1 MMKKALVA
9 SSIAA
14 LLAAPWAQAE
24 VSING
29 FASVKAGMT
38 TGSDETLFVYT
49 DDIDFENESLFAVQ
63 LSSDLGDKLSVTA
76 QLLAKGANDFDA
88 DFAWA
93 FLSYQFTD
101 NLRVNAG
108 RLRIPFYKYSDYLDV
123 GFAYDWIRTPRAVY
137 DVEFDTMDGV
147 SLYHSQMIGD
157 WTSSIQLVAGAFDG
171 EIKVNGVDSKS
182 EAQDILGGSWELSND
197 WLNARIAYFQADLTI
212 DAIALNPLL
221 AALKQFG
228 FAPVASNL
236 AFDSDSGTFFGLG
249 FGIDRNDWVVNAEYT
264 EIRVDNTF
272 MADRDAYY
280 FSVGHRFG
288 AVTPFVSYEKD
299 DDAPQR
305 QIYANLP
312 NQLPLKPVVVGVVE
326 QQYSDMDTW
335 NVGVRYDFHPSAA
348 LKAQYSMADEA
359 VTNQK
364 SNLLTV
370 GVDLVF

>member
-9 SSIAA
+9 SAIAA

-38 TGSDETLFVYT
+38 SGSDETLFGYT
-49 DDIDFENESLFAVQ
+49 DDLDFENESLFAVQ

-76 QLLAKGANDFDA
+76 QLLAKGSKDFDA

-101 NLRVNAG
+101 SLRLNAG

-137 DVEFDTMDGV
+137 DVQFDTMDGI
-147 SLYHSQMIGD
+147 SLYHTNLIGD

-171 EIKVNGVDSKS
+171 EITVEGQLSNSQAK
-182 EAQDILGGSWELSND
+182 DILGASWELSND
-197 WLNARIAYFQADLTI
+197 WFNARVAYFQADLTI
-212 DAIALNPLL
+212 DAVVLNPLL
-221 AALKQFG
+221 AALNQFG

-236 AFDSDSGTFFGLG
+236 AFDDDSGTFFGFG

-280 FSVGHRFG
+280 LSVGHRFG

-312 NQLPLKPVVVGVVE
+312 NQLPLKPLVVGVVE

-335 NVGVRYDFHPSAA
+335 NLGLRYDFHPSAA
-348 LKAQYSMADEA
+348 LKVQYSMTDEG
-359 VTNQK
+359 VTNHED
-364 SNLLTV
+364 NLLTV

>member
-1 MMKKALVA
+1 MKKALVA
-9 SSIAA
+9 SAIAA

-38 TGSDETLFVYT
+38 SGSDETLFGYT
-49 DDIDFENESLFAVQ
+49 DDLDFENESLFAVQ

-76 QLLAKGANDFDA
+76 QLLAKGSKDFDA

-101 NLRVNAG
+101 SLRLNAG

-137 DVEFDTMDGV
+137 DVQFDTMDGI
-147 SLYHSQMIGD
+147 SLYHTNLIGD

-171 EIKVNGVDSKS
+171 EITVEGQLSNSQAK
-182 EAQDILGGSWELSND
+182 DILGASWELSND
-197 WLNARIAYFQADLTI
+197 WFNARVAYFQADLTI
-212 DAIALNPLL
+212 DAVALNPLL
-221 AALKQFG
+221 AALNQFG

-236 AFDSDSGTFFGLG
+236 AFDDDSGTFFGFG

-280 FSVGHRFG
+280 LSVGHRFG

-312 NQLPLKPVVVGVVE
+312 NQLPLKPLVVGVVE

-335 NVGVRYDFHPSAA
+335 NLGLRYDFHPSAA
-348 LKAQYSMADEA
+348 LKVQYSMADEG
-359 VTNQK
+359 VTNHED
-364 SNLLTV
+364 NLLTV

>member
-1 MMKKALVA
+1 MKKALVA

-38 TGSDETLFVYT
+38 TGSDETLFGYT

-137 DVEFDTMDGV
+137 HVEFDTMDGV

>member
-1 MMKKALVA
+1 MKKALVA
-9 SSIAA
+9 SCIAA
-14 LLAAPWAQAE
+14 LFAAPWVHAE

-29 FASVKAGMT
+29 FASVKAGVT
-38 TGSDETLFVYT
+38 SGSDETLFGYT

-76 QLLAKGANDFDA
+76 QLLAKGASDFDA

-101 NLRVNAG
+101 NLRLNAG
-108 RLRIPFYKYSDYLDV
+108 RLRIPFYKYSDFLDV

-137 DVEFDTMDGV
+137 DVQFDTMDGI
-147 SLYHSQMIGD
+147 SLYHTNLIGD

-171 EIKVNGVDSKS
+171 EIQVEGQASNSQAK
-182 EAQDILGGSWELSND
+182 DILGAAWELSND
-197 WLNARIAYFQADLTI
+197 WFNTRIAYFQADLTI
-212 DAIALNPLL
+212 DAVALNPLL

-228 FAPVASNL
+228 FAPLASSL
-236 AFDSDSGTFFGLG
+236 AFDNDSGTFFGLG
-249 FGIDRNDWVVNAEYT
+249 FGIDRNNWVVNAEYT

-280 FSVGHRFG
+280 VSVGHRFG

-305 QIYANLP
+305 QIYANIP
-312 NQLPLKPVVVGVVE
+312 NQLPLKPLVVGVVE

-335 NVGVRYDFHPSAA
+335 NLGVRYDFHPSAA
-348 LKAQYSMADEA
+348 FKVQYSMADEA
-359 VTNQK
+359 VTNHK
-364 SNLLTV
+364 DKLLTV

>member
-1 MMKKALVA
+1 MKKALVA

-38 TGSDETLFVYT
+38 TGSDETLFGYT

-212 DAIALNPLL
+212 DALALNPLL
-221 AALKQFG
+221 AALNQFG

>member
-9 SSIAA
+9 SAIAA

-38 TGSDETLFVYT
+38 SGSDETLFGYT
-49 DDIDFENESLFAVQ
+49 DDLDFENESLFAVQ

-76 QLLAKGANDFDA
+76 QLLAKGSKDFDA

-101 NLRVNAG
+101 SLRLNVG

-137 DVEFDTMDGV
+137 DVQFDTMDGI
-147 SLYHSQMIGD
+147 SLYHTNLIGD

-171 EIKVNGVDSKS
+171 EITVEGQLSNSQAK
-182 EAQDILGGSWELSND
+182 DILGASWELSND
-197 WLNARIAYFQADLTI
+197 WFNARVAYFQADLTI
-212 DAIALNPLL
+212 DAVALNPLL
-221 AALKQFG
+221 AALNQFG

-236 AFDSDSGTFFGLG
+236 AFDDDSGTFFGFG

-280 FSVGHRFG
+280 LSVGHRFG

-312 NQLPLKPVVVGVVE
+312 NQLPLKPLVVGVVE

-335 NVGVRYDFHPSAA
+335 NLGLRYDFHPSAA
-348 LKAQYSMADEA
+348 LKVQYSMADEG
-359 VTNQK
+359 VTNHED
-364 SNLLTV
+364 NLLTV

>member
-9 SSIAA
+9 SAIAA

-38 TGSDETLFVYT
+38 SGSDETLFGYT
-49 DDIDFENESLFAVQ
+49 DDLDFENESLFAVQ

-76 QLLAKGANDFDA
+76 QLLAKGSKDFDA

-101 NLRVNAG
+101 SLRLNAG

-137 DVEFDTMDGV
+137 DVPFDTMDGI
-147 SLYHSQMIGD
+147 SLYHTNLIGD

-171 EIKVNGVDSKS
+171 EITVEGQLSNSQAK
-182 EAQDILGGSWELSND
+182 DILGASWELSND
-197 WLNARIAYFQADLTI
+197 WFNARVAYFQADLTI
-212 DAIALNPLL
+212 DAVALNPLL
-221 AALKQFG
+221 AALNQFG

-236 AFDSDSGTFFGLG
+236 AFDNDSGTFFGFG

-272 MADRDAYY
+272 MADLDAYY
-280 FSVGHRFG
+280 LSVGHRFG

-312 NQLPLKPVVVGVVE
+312 NQLPLKPLVVGVVE

-335 NVGVRYDFHPSAA
+335 NLGLRYDFHPSAA
-348 LKAQYSMADEA
+348 LKVQYSMADEG
-359 VTNQK
+359 VTNHED
-364 SNLLTV
+364 NLLTV